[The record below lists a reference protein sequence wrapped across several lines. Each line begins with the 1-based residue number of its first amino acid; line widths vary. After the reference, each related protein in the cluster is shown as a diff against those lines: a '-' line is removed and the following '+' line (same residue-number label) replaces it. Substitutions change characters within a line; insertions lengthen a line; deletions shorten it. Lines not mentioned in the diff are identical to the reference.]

1 MPTSLAF
8 SLLYFQAL
16 AKMPLVHG
24 LVLVVFN
31 HALLVDIHQMVCVRS
46 GPFAANRLFQSAIIR
61 VHPR

>member
-1 MPTSLAF
+1 MPTSGGF

-31 HALLVDIHQMVCVRS
+31 HARLVHLKHWDIT
-46 GPFAANRLFQSAIIR
+46 A
-61 VHPR
+61 